1 MGPTQ
6 LFTAIFRAL
15 VFRVRRLIHLVRAT
29 VRSRGDWRSQ
39 WLLTPPEFRGRLARR
54 IVADGLLTGMSRS
67 DLIAGLTAPEITNPP
82 PSSYPLCWYIG
93 PRRSGSALMF
103 PYQEYLVVNLG
114 SANQVAG
121 VQIVNFDW

>member
-1 MGPTQ
+1 MGPIQ
-6 LFTAIFRAL
+6 LISAIFRAL
-15 VFRVRRLIHLVRAT
+15 NFRLLRLFHSVRAKI
-29 VRSRGDWRSQ
+29 RSRGDWRRE
-39 WLLTPPEFRGRLARR
+39 WLLTPPEFRGQLARR
-54 IVADGLLTGMSRS
+54 IVADRLLTRMARS
-67 DLIAGLTAPEITNPP
+67 DLIAVLTVPEITNPP

-114 SANQVAG
+114 STNEVDG